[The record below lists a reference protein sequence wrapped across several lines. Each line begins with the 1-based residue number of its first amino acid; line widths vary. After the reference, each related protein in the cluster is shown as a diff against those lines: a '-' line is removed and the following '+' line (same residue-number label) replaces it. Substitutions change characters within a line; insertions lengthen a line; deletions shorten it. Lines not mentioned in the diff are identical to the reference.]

1 MNKRLIFF
9 VVGALALIAI
19 VLTALEIREKQQAFR
34 GSEIEPAM
42 PAAALQLQR
51 VDGSRFDLAQQRGRI
66 VVVYFGYTNCPDY
79 CPGTLAKLQVVFDKL
94 GDEAN
99 NIDVVLVT
107 TDPERDTA
115 ELVDEYARYFN
126 ASFIGLSGSEEEL
139 TPIWRDYF
147 VGRQIVPMPNSV
159 LGYTV
164 NHSTR
169 TYVIDKNG
177 NLRLTFPFEMQANDI
192 VHDLR
197 LLLAEE

>member
-1 MNKRLIFF
+1 MNKRLVLFL
-9 VVGALALIAI
+9 VGAFVLIAV
-19 VLTALEIREKQQAFR
+19 VLTALEIREKQLAFR

-42 PAAALQLQR
+42 TAAAIQLPR
-51 VDGSRFDLAQQRGRI
+51 ADGTTFDLAQQRGRI
-66 VVVYFGYTNCPDY
+66 VVLYFGYTNCPDY

-94 GDEAN
+94 GDEADG
-99 NIDVVLVT
+99 IDVVLIT
-107 TDPERDTA
+107 ADPERDTA
-115 ELVDEYARYFN
+115 DVVDEYARHFN
-126 ASFIGLSGSEEEL
+126 PSFIGLSGSEEQL
-139 TPIWRDYF
+139 NPIWREYF
-147 VGRQIVPMPNSV
+147 VGRQIVPMPNSA

-169 TYVIDKNG
+169 AYVIDKDG